1 MGKYEDQVDKNA
13 YEYHTKKCNEEE
25 IDNFQNE
32 IDNLK
37 MELDILKNPV
47 YCEKCGSCG
56 EEGCCSPG
64 KCKTVQGLYCEG
76 NVNSWEDMNA
86 EVDKY
91 YQLKTKLKEY
101 LSHPSCDGHP
111 SRKQLRKDLQE
122 LIDV

>member
-1 MGKYEDQVDKNA
+1 MSSHPTDCKHGVDGYEFHCSECCA
-13 YEYHTKKCNEEE
+13 EE
-25 IDNFQNE
+25 IRNLE
-32 IDNLK
+32 I
-37 MELDILKNPV
+37 ELDILKNPV

-56 EEGCCSPG
+56 EEFCCSPG

-76 NVNSWEDMNA
+76 NVKSWEDMNL

-101 LSHPSCDGHP
+101 LSIVSYDGHP
-111 SRKQLRKDLQE
+111 IRIQLRKELRE